1 MKAGEVDLDL
11 HEADTPD
18 GTAADCER
26 ISKLPEQD
34 AELDNLYKGVLQ
46 TRVFPRPKGVLPRRP
61 DEFETAFSSA

>member
-34 AELDNLYKGVLQ
+34 AELDNLYKGVPPTEGRAPAKTGRIRDGFQ
-46 TRVFPRPKGVLPRRP
+46 
-61 DEFETAFSSA
+61 